1 MPLDQPTPDRQGPG
15 RLPGPDTASASAA
28 SAGSGSGS
36 ADRVSKRRLE
46 KLEKS
51 VSWSGLEWVR
61 WLWYRL
67 RFMHAD
73 IDYASGR
80 MFELQAPWTADP
92 QWHTRTDQAPSPG
105 NADTASGSR

>member
-15 RLPGPDTASASAA
+15 RLPAPDTASAS
-28 SAGSGSGS
+28 SLGSGSP
-36 ADRVSKRRLE
+36 DRASKQR
-46 KLEKS
+46 LEKS
-51 VSWSGLEWVR
+51 VSWSGLEWLR

-80 MFELQAPWTADP
+80 LFELQAPWTADP
-92 QWHTRTDQAPSPG
+92 QWHTKTDQAPAPG
-105 NADTASGSR
+105 SADTATGSR

>member
-1 MPLDQPTPDRQGPG
+1 MPLDQPTPDPASAVSPGSPG
-15 RLPGPDTASASAA
+15 R
-28 SAGSGSGS
+28 AG
-36 ADRVSKRRLE
+36 KRR
-46 KLEKS
+46 LEKS
-51 VSWSGLEWVR
+51 VSWSGFEWLR

-92 QWHTRTDQAPSPG
+92 HWHTRTDQAVAPR